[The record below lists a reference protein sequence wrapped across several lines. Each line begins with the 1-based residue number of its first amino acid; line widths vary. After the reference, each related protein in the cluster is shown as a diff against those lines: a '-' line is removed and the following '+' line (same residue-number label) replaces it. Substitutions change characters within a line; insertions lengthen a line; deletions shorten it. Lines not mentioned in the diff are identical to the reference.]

1 MKKFNKNSLLF
12 IFVMIFIIEGICG
25 NCFEQLKWKTI
36 DILAGLKHGNIYS
49 IFDFKANVDDLSNKE
64 LSYHDTMMDINS
76 VKENLLG
83 TQVVEKDDTTVVKSN
98 SGSLVKPLNKLDKG
112 EIQSIVKAIR
122 DLKTVSEDNGANF
135 LYCAAPT
142 KELYQSVPT
151 NIVNPFKDNYE
162 LFLSEL
168 TKSNIPTLDF
178 SEVLGE
184 NQLNFNIFYYT
195 DHHWT
200 TRAAFAANNA
210 LLEELSIRFGFEY
223 DKKITDISNY
233 NIENYQNWFLGS
245 YGKKVGT
252 YFTWKGADDFD
263 LITPKFKT
271 SFTEEQPFKNQ
282 KRTGNFEET
291 LLYMENMK
299 KDYYNMN
306 TYATY
311 SGGDFRLQIMKN
323 NLNPQGKKVLLIRD
337 SFACAV
343 APFLS
348 LQTRE
353 LHLCDMRDYD
363 YYVGDKLNMKDYI
376 QQIKPDYVLVL
387 YAGISDISNSH
398 SRYNFF

>member
-25 NCFEQLKWKTI
+25 NCFEQLKWTTI
-36 DILAGLKHGNIYS
+36 DMLAGLKHGNIYS

-64 LSYHDTMMDINS
+64 LSYHDTMMDVNS
-76 VKENLLG
+76 FKENLLG
-83 TQVVEKDDTTVVKSN
+83 TRVVQKDDTTVVKSD
-98 SGSLVKPLNKLDKG
+98 SGSLVKQINKLDKS
-112 EIQSIVKAIR
+112 EIQNVVKVIG

-135 LYCAAPT
+135 LYCAAPN

-178 SEVLGE
+178 AEILDE
-184 NQLNFNIFYYT
+184 NKLNFNSFYYT

-200 TRAAFAANNA
+200 IRAAFAANNA

-233 NIENYQNWFLGS
+233 NIENYPDWFLGS

-271 SFTEEQPFKNQ
+271 SFTEEQPLKN
-282 KRTGNFEET
+282 RTRKGNFEET
-291 LLYMENMK
+291 VLYMENMK
-299 KDYYNMN
+299 KDYYNMS

-323 NLNPQGKKVLLIRD
+323 NLNPQGKKFLLIRD

>member
-36 DILAGLKHGNIYS
+36 DMLAGLKHGNIYS

-64 LSYHDTMMDINS
+64 LSYHDTMIDVNS
-76 VKENLLG
+76 FKENLLG
-83 TQVVEKDDTTVVKSN
+83 TRVVQKDDTTVVKSD
-98 SGSLVKPLNKLDKG
+98 SGSLVEQINKLDKS
-112 EIQSIVKAIR
+112 EIQNVVKVIG

-178 SEVLGE
+178 AEVLGE
-184 NQLNFNIFYYT
+184 NQLNFNSFYYT

-200 TRAAFAANNA
+200 IRAAFAANNA

-233 NIENYQNWFLGS
+233 NIENYPDWFLGS

-271 SFTEEQPFKNQ
+271 SFTEEQPLKNQ
-282 KRTGNFEET
+282 TRKGNFEET
-291 LLYMENMK
+291 VLYMENMK

>member
-25 NCFEQLKWKTI
+25 NCFEQLKRKTI
-36 DILAGLKHGNIYS
+36 DMLVGLKHGNIYS

-83 TQVVEKDDTTVVKSN
+83 TQVVEKDDTIVVKSN
-98 SGSLVKPLNKLDKG
+98 SGSLVEQINKLDKS
-112 EIQSIVKAIR
+112 EIQNVVKVIG

-178 SEVLGE
+178 AEVLGE
-184 NQLNFNIFYYT
+184 NQLNFNSFYYT

-200 TRAAFAANNA
+200 IRAAFAANNA

-233 NIENYQNWFLGS
+233 NIENYPDWFLGS

-271 SFTEEQPFKNQ
+271 SFTEEQPLKNQ
-282 KRTGNFEET
+282 TRKGNFEET
-291 LLYMENMK
+291 VLYMENMK